1 VLRGPS
7 ARVEHVTRAA
17 RFVQRGSQPRLYS
30 RAVATTVYYCASSLD
45 GYIAEADDSL
55 DWLLNYQGSFEHGA
69 AESDPMSEGGAYESF
84 YEGVRALVAGSATY
98 EWILDHLAVAGGGEW
113 PYRGKSCWVLSS
125 RELRLP
131 ESEGVDVRIVDAS
144 VGELYGEMAALAGDG
159 VLWVVG
165 GGNVASQ
172 FADEGLIDE
181 VHVTVVP
188 VVLGAGKPL
197 FDRRLP
203 NGPLQLTGMRTF
215 RNGMVELRYHFRR

>member
-1 VLRGPS
+1 M
-7 ARVEHVTRAA
+7 
-17 RFVQRGSQPRLYS
+17 
-30 RAVATTVYYCASSLD
+30 ATTVYYCASSLD

-55 DWLLNYQGSFEHGA
+55 DWLLYYQGTFEHEA
-69 AESDPMSEGGAYESF
+69 AEPDPMSEGGGYEGF

-98 EWILDHLAVAGGGEW
+98 EWILDHLDVAGGGEW
-113 PYRGKSCWVLSS
+113 PYRGKPCWVLSS

-131 ESEGVDVRIVDAS
+131 EGEGVDVRIVNAS
-144 VGELYGEMAALAGDG
+144 VGELYGEMAAAAGDG

-165 GGNVASQ
+165 GGGVASQ
-172 FADEGLIDE
+172 FADEGFIDE

-203 NGPLQLTGMRTF
+203 SGPMHLTGTRTV
-215 RNGMVELRYHFRR
+215 RNGMVELRYEIRH